1 METATFAG
9 VFGAMIGSFLNV
21 VVYRLPR
28 RESLVTPG
36 IALPLLWGRRSS
48 HTTTC
53 R

>member
-28 RESLVTPG
+28 RESLVRP
-36 IALPLLWGRRSS
+36 AS
-48 HTTTC
+48 HC
-53 R
+53 PSCGAGV